1 MLDPDPM
8 AEIIRASACRRT
20 RWKNGGGETMEIAI
34 APAGASLDDFDWRI
48 SMAIVA
54 SDGPFSVFAGVAR
67 TICILD
73 GAGIRLAIDAEP
85 ARELNTTS
93 APLPFSGDAAAHST
107 LIDGVVTD
115 FNVMTRR
122 DRFRHV
128 VERIRIEASGVHDVA
143 AEVRGVFCQSGV
155 VSIEA
160 SHGRER
166 LGPRDTMLRSPSDD
180 GPWRVHAED
189 AATVCLVTISALH
202 SQPLHQEH

>member
-1 MLDPDPM
+1 MIDPDPM
-8 AEIIRASACRRT
+8 DEIIRASAGRRT

-48 SMAIVA
+48 SMATVA
-54 SDGPFSVFAGVAR
+54 SDGPFSVFAGVDR

-73 GAGIRLAIDAEP
+73 GAGVRLVIDAEP

-122 DRFRHV
+122 GRFRHV
-128 VERIRIEASGVHDVA
+128 VERIFLDASDVREVPA
-143 AEVRGVFCQSGV
+143 AVRGVFCQSGV
-155 VSIEA
+155 VSMETPQ
-160 SHGRER
+160 GRER
-166 LGPRDTMLRSPSDD
+166 LEPRDTMLRQSDD
-180 GPWRVHAED
+180 GPWCLHAED